1 MIFNFFK
8 KLIDIFNN
16 TNIFA
21 CCLCRKQNKDKE
33 EILYNDTICYSDISS
48 TLSSD
53 ESISSKVLS
62 YDDIKGLYVREKLD

>member
-21 CCLCRKQNKDKE
+21 FCLCRKPHKDKE
-33 EILYNDTICYSDISS
+33 EKLYNDTICYSDISS

-53 ESISSKVLS
+53 ESMSSKVLS
-62 YDDIKGLYVREKLD
+62 YDDIQGLYVREKLD